1 MNFHGFEIVWSQR
14 DLMLNG
20 LLLTFEIVAISSVLA
35 AILGFALFGL
45 LVQSGPAV
53 VRLLKAAIDVI
64 RAVPFMLLCYLLY
77 YGLPSIGLTLG
88 NMTAGVTALAIYN
101 AAYVAELL
109 RGAWKAQPP
118 EADEAE
124 RAFGFHGWRL
134 LVRVILPPVLLD
146 AVPMLGNQMIQVIK
160 DSAFLV
166 IITVQELTY
175 AANEIQAT
183 YYVPFASF
191 VCAILFYWILCL
203 GVEGGVRSLLR
214 VAEVRR

>member
-14 DLMLNG
+14 DLMLHG
-20 LLLTFEIVAISSVLA
+20 LLLTLEIVAISSVLA
-35 AILGFALFGL
+35 GMLGFAVFWL
-45 LVQSGPAV
+45 LVQSGSAV
-53 VRLLKAAIDVI
+53 VRPVKAVIDVV
-64 RAVPFMLLCYLLY
+64 RAVPFMLLCYLIY
-77 YGLPSIGLTLG
+77 YGLPSLGVTLE
-88 NMTAGVTALAIYN
+88 NMTAGVTALTIYN

-109 RGAWKAQPP
+109 RGSWKAQPP
-118 EADEAE
+118 EASEAA
-124 RAFGFHGWRL
+124 RALGFHGWHL
-134 LVRVILPPVLLD
+134 LTRIILPPVVLD

-191 VCAILFYWILCL
+191 ICAILFYWILCL

-214 VAEVRR
+214 VAEARR

>member
-20 LLLTFEIVAISSVLA
+20 LLLTLEIVAISSVLA
-35 AILGFALFGL
+35 GLLGFAVFGL
-45 LVQSGPAV
+45 LVQGGPAV
-53 VRLLKAAIDVI
+53 VRPVKAVIDVI
-64 RAVPFMLLCYLLY
+64 RAVPFMLLCYMLY
-77 YGLPSIGLTLG
+77 YGLPSVGMTLDNMAAGIAALT
-88 NMTAGVTALAIYN
+88 IYN

-118 EADEAE
+118 EPIEAA

-134 LVRVILPPVLLD
+134 LTRIILPPVLLD

>member
-1 MNFHGFEIVWSQR
+1 MNLHGFAIVWSER
-14 DLMLNG
+14 DLMLRG
-20 LLLTFEIVAISSVLA
+20 LLLTVEIVAISSVLA
-35 AILGFALFGL
+35 GLLGLAVFGL
-45 LVQSGPAV
+45 LVQGGPGVARLVKAV
-53 VRLLKAAIDVI
+53 IDVV
-64 RAVPFMLLCYLLY
+64 RAVPFMLLCYLIY
-77 YGLPSIGLTLG
+77 YGLPSLG
-88 NMTAGVTALAIYN
+88 ITFENITAGVTALTLYN

-118 EADEAE
+118 EAVEAA
-124 RAFGFHGWRL
+124 RALGFHGWWL
-134 LVRVILPPVLLD
+134 LTRIVLPPVVLD

-175 AANEIQAT
+175 AANEVQAT

-191 VCAILFYWILCL
+191 ICAILLYWVLCL

>member
-1 MNFHGFEIVWSQR
+1 MNLHGFAIVWSQH
-14 DLMLNG
+14 DLMLRG
-20 LLLTFEIVAISSVLA
+20 LLLTLEIVAISSALA
-35 AILGFALFGL
+35 GILGLAMFWL
-45 LVQSGPAV
+45 LVQGRPAV
-53 VRLLKAAIDVI
+53 ARPVKAVIDVV
-64 RAVPFMLLCYLLY
+64 RAVPFMLLCYLIY
-77 YGLPSIGLTLG
+77 YGLPSLNVTLG
-88 NMTAGVTALAIYN
+88 NITAGITALTIYN

-118 EADEAE
+118 EAVEAA
-124 RAFGFHGWRL
+124 RALGFHGWRL
-134 LVRVILPPVLLD
+134 LTRIILPPVVLD

-191 VCAILFYWILCL
+191 ICAIVLYWMLCL
-203 GVEGGVRSLLR
+203 GVEGGVRGLLR
-214 VAEVRR
+214 VAEIRR

>member
-1 MNFHGFEIVWSQR
+1 MNLHGFAIVWSER
-14 DLMLNG
+14 DLMLRG
-20 LLLTFEIVAISSVLA
+20 LLLTVEIVAISSVLA
-35 AILGFALFGL
+35 GLLGLAVFGL
-45 LVQSGPAV
+45 LVQGGPGVARLVKAV
-53 VRLLKAAIDVI
+53 IDVV
-64 RAVPFMLLCYLLY
+64 RAVPFMLLCYLIY
-77 YGLPSIGLTLG
+77 YGLPSLG
-88 NMTAGVTALAIYN
+88 ITFENITAGVTALTLYN

-118 EADEAE
+118 EAVEAA
-124 RAFGFHGWRL
+124 RALGFHGWWL
-134 LVRVILPPVLLD
+134 LTRIGLPPVVLD

-175 AANEIQAT
+175 AANEVQAT

-191 VCAILFYWILCL
+191 ICAILLYWVLCL

>member
-14 DLMLNG
+14 DLMLQG
-20 LLLTFEIVAISSVLA
+20 LLLTLEIVAISSVLA
-35 AILGFALFGL
+35 GMLGFAVFWL
-45 LVQSGPAV
+45 LVQSGSAV
-53 VRLLKAAIDVI
+53 VRPVKAVIDVV
-64 RAVPFMLLCYLLY
+64 RAVPFMLLCYLIY
-77 YGLPSIGLTLG
+77 YGLPSLGVTLE
-88 NMTAGVTALAIYN
+88 NMTAGVTALTIYN

-109 RGAWKAQPP
+109 RGSWKAQPP
-118 EADEAE
+118 EASEAA
-124 RAFGFHGWRL
+124 RALGFHGWHL
-134 LVRVILPPVLLD
+134 LTRIILPPVVLD

-191 VCAILFYWILCL
+191 ICAILFYWILCL

-214 VAEVRR
+214 VAEARR

>member
-1 MNFHGFEIVWSQR
+1 VVWSQR
-14 DLMLNG
+14 DLVLRG
-20 LLLTFEIVAISSVLA
+20 LWLTLEIVAISSVLA
-35 AILGFALFGL
+35 GLLGLAVFWL
-45 LVQSGPAV
+45 LVQGGPAIT
-53 VRLLKAAIDVI
+53 RPLKAVIDVV
-64 RAVPFMLLCYLLY
+64 RAVPFMLMCYLIY
-77 YGLPSIGLTLG
+77 YGLPSLGVTLD
-88 NMTAGVTALAIYN
+88 NITAGVTALTVYN

-118 EADEAE
+118 EAAEAA
-124 RAFGFHGWRL
+124 RALGFHGWRL
-134 LVRVILPPVLLD
+134 LVRIVLPPVVLD
-146 AVPMLGNQMIQVIK
+146 AVPMLGNQLIQVIK

-166 IITVQELTY
+166 IITVEELTY

-191 VCAILFYWILCL
+191 ICAIGLYWMLCL

>member
-20 LLLTFEIVAISSVLA
+20 LLLTLEIVAISSVLA
-35 AILGFALFGL
+35 GLLGFAMFWL
-45 LVQSGPAV
+45 LIQSGPAV
-53 VRLLKAAIDVI
+53 ARPVKAVIDVT
-64 RAVPFMLLCYLLY
+64 RAVPFMLLCYLIY
-77 YGLPSIGLTLG
+77 YGLPSLG
-88 NMTAGVTALAIYN
+88 VTFGNITAGVTALTIYN

-109 RGAWKAQPP
+109 RGSWKAQPP
-118 EADEAE
+118 EAGEAA
-124 RAFGFHGWRL
+124 RALGFHGWRL
-134 LVRVILPPVLLD
+134 LTRIILPPVVLD